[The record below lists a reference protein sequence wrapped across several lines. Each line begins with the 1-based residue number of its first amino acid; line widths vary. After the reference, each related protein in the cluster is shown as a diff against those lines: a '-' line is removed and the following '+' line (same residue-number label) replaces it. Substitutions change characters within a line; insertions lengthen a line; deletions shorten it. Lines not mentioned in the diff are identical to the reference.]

1 MMLPVVILAGG
12 LATRMKPI
20 TEKMPKAMLD
30 IDGRPFIYHQLNLLK
45 KKGINRVIL
54 CVGFLGEMIESYV
67 GNGIKF
73 QLDVKYSYDGDKLL
87 GTGGAIKKALKYLDD
102 AFFVL
107 YGDSY
112 LEVDYGKI
120 EAAFLKAPAKGLM
133 TVFRNDGKWDTSNVV
148 FRNDEILI
156 YSKRE
161 RTEEMNYIDYGL
173 GILSRPV
180 FNNFVNETAF
190 DLAYVYEK
198 LAKEKQLMGYE
209 VFERFY
215 EIGSKEGLKDLQRKI
230 YEQGS
235 FFR

>member
-1 MMLPVVILAGG
+1 MLPVVILAGG
-12 LATRMKPI
+12 LATRMKPM
-20 TEKMPKAMLD
+20 TEKIPKAMLD

-67 GNGIKF
+67 GDGTKF
-73 QLDVKYSYDGDKLL
+73 QLDVKYSYDGEKLL
-87 GTGGAIKKALKYLDD
+87 GTGGAIKKALEYLDD

-112 LEVDYGKI
+112 LDVDYGKI
-120 EAAFLKAPAKGLM
+120 EATFLRAPRKGLM
-133 TVFRNDGKWDTSNVV
+133 TVFKNEGKWDTSNVI
-148 FRNDEILI
+148 FRNNEILV
-156 YSKRE
+156 YSKKK
-161 RTEEMNYIDYGL
+161 TEEMNCIDYGL
-173 GILSRPV
+173 GILSKAV
-180 FNNFVNETAF
+180 FNDFENETAF
-190 DLAYVYEK
+190 DLAFLYER
-198 LAKEKQLMGYE
+198 LAEEKQLMGYE

-215 EIGSKEGLKDLQRKI
+215 EIGSKEGLKDLQQKI